1 MIDSSSITLFL
12 CASLGP
18 WCYRESSVHR
28 CLLTER
34 CQSRTE
40 HKICLSLFGYSAAA
54 PHTGGSLQHH
64 CVILCHGVIV
74 VRGLSSSS
82 TVWYLIHMSLC
93 LSCTAARWPIAQHLN
108 STNVHQRSFSS
119 CGTGF
124 AEGCETSL
132 SHSCNASTSAESS
145 QARHWLE
152 IRTSIS
158 WNICTHSSRCLV
170 TLGCFVNPSVPIVE
184 GTRPPAIGYAL
195 FFMGPWR
202 VPIPGYFTFFTAIW
216 RVFHPPSPMISM
228 PTSPSESQL
237 SIHP

>member
-40 HKICLSLFGYSAAA
+40 HKICLSLFLWKLCHCAA
-54 PHTGGSLQHH
+54 HWSLQHH

-74 VRGLSSSS
+74 VRSKTSSS

-93 LSCTAARWPIAQHLN
+93 LSCTAARWPIAWHLN
-108 STNVHQRSFSS
+108 SANVRQRSSSS
-119 CGTGF
+119 CGAGF

-132 SHSCNASTSAESS
+132 SHSCDALS
-145 QARHWLE
+145 HW
-152 IRTSIS
+152 
-158 WNICTHSSRCLV
+158 V
-170 TLGCFVNPSVPIVE
+170 GCFVNS
-184 GTRPPAIGYAL
+184 
-195 FFMGPWR
+195 
-202 VPIPGYFTFFTAIW
+202 
-216 RVFHPPSPMISM
+216 S
-228 PTSPSESQL
+228 
-237 SIHP
+237 